1 MHSKMNIKDHVMTA
15 TDEQLTARQASFVN
29 FYGDPGSETFG
40 NQFASAIKA
49 GYSPKTAQAA
59 CKDIL
64 GKPRVMA
71 AVEAKRAEIEA
82 STQDKRERCLK
93 VLDSIIDDEEA
104 AARDRIRAT
113 EVRGRMC
120 GWLSETRILE
130 TGPRQ
135 ARLKQAELEVAR
147 RASLAVYD
155 TKRLEDG
162 TYAPNPPQ
170 TARPDQRDGAG
181 ELPDGPEGPSG
192 RRPE

>member
-1 MHSKMNIKDHVMTA
+1 MAMKGNDMAGIAKK
-15 TDEQLTARQASFVN
+15 ELTARRERLLEELPNHGWDYFKA
-29 FYGDPGSETFG
+29 GE
-40 NQFASAIKA
+40 AA
-49 GYSPKTAQAA
+49 GYSRSYAESRLKKYVTRDDGFCQQVA
-59 CKDIL
+59 
-64 GKPRVMA
+64 
-71 AVEAKRAEIEA
+71 AKRAEIEA

-93 VLDSIIDDEEA
+93 VLDSIIEDEEA

-113 EVRGRMC
+113 EVRGKMC
-120 GWLSETRILE
+120 GWLSETRVLE